1 MKTKPG
7 VTRIIVFALAFVLPI
22 GFYLTYRALHGT
34 EPLRMPGFYGPKK
47 VVTVETQEG
56 AKPDTVYHT
65 VPEFEFDGH
74 LGRKISNGDFE
85 GSYYIANFFFTNC
98 PGICPI
104 MSTQMTR
111 LQKEFEAFDNVKILS
126 HTVDPEK
133 DSVDALNDYAEIYG
147 AIDYKWHFV
156 TGDKKDLYRQA
167 RKGYFVTADEGD
179 GGPEDFI
186 HSEKFMLIDRE
197 GHIRGYYNGTDT
209 LEVNNLM
216 RDLHILIMYERK
228 RLQKVTFGS

>member
-1 MKTKPG
+1 MKIKPE
-7 VTRIIVFALAFVLPI
+7 VTRIFVFVLAFILPV
-22 GFYLTYRALHGT
+22 GFYLAYRALHDT
-34 EPLRMPGFYGPKK
+34 EPLRMPGFHGPKK
-47 VVTVETQEG
+47 AVSIETKEG
-56 AKPDTVYHT
+56 TRPDTVYHT
-65 VPEFEFDGH
+65 IPKFEFMGH
-74 LGRKISNGDFE
+74 LGRKISNEDFE
-85 GSYYIANFFFTNC
+85 NNYFVADFFFTNC

-104 MSTQMTR
+104 MSTQLTR
-111 LQKEFEAFDNVKILS
+111 VQKEFEEFDNVKILS

-133 DSVDALNDYAEIYG
+133 DSVDVLKNYADMYG
-147 AIDYKWHFV
+147 AIDHKWHFV
-156 TGDKKDLYRQA
+156 TGEKKELYQQA

-209 LEVNNLM
+209 TEVNNLM